1 MARGRTGKSSSSWSD
16 PRLIREILTE
26 VRSIAVVGISDNPS
40 RPSFGVARY
49 LIENGYRVVGVNP
62 KLEDVL
68 GDICY
73 PTLSSIPEP
82 IDLVDVFRQPDA
94 VNGIVDEVIKLHIP
108 YLWLQE
114 GVVQIEAAKRA
125 QEAGVKVI
133 MDHCI
138 MKEHSRLGV

>member
-1 MARGRTGKSSSSWSD
+1 MPRGRAGKSSSSWSD

-49 LIENGYRVVGVNP
+49 LIEHGYRVVGVNP

-73 PTLSSIPEP
+73 PTLSRIPEP
-82 IDLVDVFRQPDA
+82 IDLVDVFRKPDVVDA
-94 VNGIVDEVIKLHIP
+94 IVDEVVKLHIP

-133 MDHCI
+133 MDQCI
-138 MKEHSRLGV
+138 MKEHSRLGF